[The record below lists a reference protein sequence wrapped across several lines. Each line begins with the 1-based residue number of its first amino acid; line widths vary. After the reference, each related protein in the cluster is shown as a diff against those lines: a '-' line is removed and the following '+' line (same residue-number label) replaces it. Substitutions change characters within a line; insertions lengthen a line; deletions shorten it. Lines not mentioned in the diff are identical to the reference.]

1 MPDLKSIYQQA
12 DERMN
17 KAVADVDHAF
27 NSIRTGRAS
36 VNLLDNI
43 RVEQYGAQMALNAIA
58 TVNTPDPRSI
68 TVTPWDKSN
77 LTAIEKAIQ
86 AANLGLNPS
95 NDGRMIRIVIPPLSE
110 ERRKELAKMAHKF
123 AEEHRVAIRNI
134 RKHIND
140 EIKKLE
146 NDKKAPITE
155 DQSREAHDKIQKA
168 TDGHIKRVD
177 EKLKKKEAEI
187 MEV

>member
-1 MPDLKSIYQQA
+1 MGDLKSVFQQA

-17 KAVADVDHAF
+17 KAVADLDHAF
-27 NSIRTGRAS
+27 NTIRTGRAS
-36 VNLLDNI
+36 TSLLDTI
-43 RVEQYGAQMALNAIA
+43 RIEQYGSQMALNAIA
-58 TVNTPDPRSI
+58 TVATPDPRSI

-77 LTAIEKAIQ
+77 LVAIEKAIH
-86 AANLGLNPS
+86 AAGLGLNPS

-110 ERRKELAKMAHKF
+110 ERRKELVKLAHKM

-146 NDKKAPITE
+146 TDKKAPITE
-155 DQSREAHDKIQKA
+155 DQSREAHTRVQKQ
-168 TDGHIKRVD
+168 TDEHIKKID
-177 EKLKKKEAEI
+177 EHLKKKEAEI